1 MFERGDIFCT
11 RNLGSS
17 LCLPIKVAQGL
28 RNPTGTGDMTHAGI
42 LLDKCTT
49 YESLGKVKRQNIF
62 EAYGG
67 SYVVVGRF
75 KEMTDERFAMGWA
88 EVKKYEGK
96 WYPLPRLL
104 MFMLLPIT
112 TKYFAPSRIWGFG
125 FFADVV
131 CSELAG
137 RFAKYADVAK
147 YNEVCGFKQFRGLMP
162 AHLAD
167 RIRRWESISIVWDNI
182 LPQVALD
189 G

>member
-11 RNLGSS
+11 RNSGSWTS
-17 LCLPIKVAQGL
+17 KPIQIVQNL
-28 RNPTGTGDMTHAGI
+28 RNSTGTGDMTHSGI
-42 LLDKCTT
+42 LMDEHTT
-49 YESLGKVKRQNIF
+49 FESLSRVKSQNIYK
-62 EAYGG
+62 AYGG
-67 SYVVVGRF
+67 MHVVVGRF
-75 KEMTDERFAMGWA
+75 PEMTDERFAKGWA
-88 EVKKYEGK
+88 SVSKYKGK
-96 WYPLPRLL
+96 LYPGPRLI

-112 TKYFAPSRIWGFG
+112 TKYFAPSRIWGLG

-147 YNEVCGFKQFRGLMP
+147 YKGVCGFKQFRGLMP

-167 RIRRWESISIVWDNI
+167 RIRRWKSITTVWDGI

-189 G
+189 A